1 MQEGDPGD
9 GEGDEG
15 DDAGDGGGD
24 VWAFG
29 WGSLSVQG
37 ADLSKLKSIASFDA
51 TISQGDRQT

>member
-37 ADLSKLKSIASFDA
+37 ADLTNIGVGKTCSTPKASP
-51 TISQGDRQT
+51 TCW

>member
-37 ADLSKLKSIASFDA
+37 ADL
-51 TISQGDRQT
+51 TILNTVLLPLYK

>member
-37 ADLSKLKSIASFDA
+37 ADLSNVSL
-51 TISQGDRQT
+51 DRPQQCIEDLHLQTL

>member
-37 ADLSKLKSIASFDA
+37 ADLTMVRSARLPKSTLA
-51 TISQGDRQT
+51 